1 MRLIVYQIIFEFWPL
16 ISIILLYLFNFLST
30 LHLISLFLL
39 YCIYARLT
47 SSTSLRYNKSNST
60 LSFLLSKCPELTSP
74 TYKPHFFLSNNI
86 LQLISINHTSNY
98 LYPKQYTEQIERE
111 QIGKTGISLI
121 HYSYIEIEPDNT
133 LPIVVLFPG
142 LTGDHTD
149 MYAKNISHEL
159 LMNKYKIIVYQMRML
174 NNKMTFDT
182 TDEKFSLV
190 EDVNTAMNYLIE
202 KYPQKKFI
210 TIGCSYGA
218 NQLVNYLGTY
228 PESKNHVIG
237 ALSLSNPY
245 DMLICSKFVNGTIY
259 DTFLLYLIR
268 KNFIKNFS
276 DINSKLTKY
285 KINTEAV
292 LSTEISHT
300 FDLEFTSKIMGYIGT
315 DSYYRG
321 ISCSKVIQNI
331 QIPVLYV
338 HAMDDRIT
346 TPNAI
351 PYDDIDANEN
361 SILLTLERGTHL
373 AYVEK
378 GEGLFE
384 LRQWL
389 PKPVGQFINALTELE
404 KKKCK

>member
-1 MRLIVYQIIFEFWPL
+1 
-16 ISIILLYLFNFLST
+16 
-30 LHLISLFLL
+30 
-39 YCIYARLT
+39 
-47 SSTSLRYNKSNST
+47 
-60 LSFLLSKCPELTSP
+60 
-74 TYKPHFFLSNNI
+74 
-86 LQLISINHTSNY
+86 
-98 LYPKQYTEQIERE
+98 
-111 QIGKTGISLI
+111 
-121 HYSYIEIEPDNT
+121 
-133 LPIVVLFPG
+133 
-142 LTGDHTD
+142 
-149 MYAKNISHEL
+149 
-159 LMNKYKIIVYQMRML
+159 MRML